1 MTTTVLVGYSPSF
14 STLDVLAPITKTWH
28 DELMKISAA
37 VLPSHDGAFEVRELE
52 ISDPRP
58 GEVLVRVVGAGMC
71 HTDLL
76 ARTPG
81 APFPLPVVLGH
92 EGSGIVE
99 AVGAGVTSV
108 VPGDKVVMSYASCGK
123 CTNCSTGFPQYC
135 DLFYPLNFLGS
146 RMDGSTPLTSAD
158 GTNMACCWFGQSS
171 FANYAMAS
179 ERNVVKVTADDVKL
193 ELLGPLGCGFQT
205 GAGAVINSLKV
216 RAGTSIAIY
225 GAGAVGLAA
234 VMAAKIAGC
243 STIIAV
249 DLHDSR
255 LALAHELGATHT
267 LNAKSTANIV
277 ESVQQITSGGAQY
290 AFDTT
295 GVQSVVRGAVDA
307 LRPTGVCCLV
317 GAGLA
322 EFTLEGSGFLFGKT
336 VMGVIEGDAFP
347 GEFIPKMIEW
357 HRRGQFPIEKLIKTY
372 RLDQINEAQHDSE
385 TGVTIKPVFIF

>member
-1 MTTTVLVGYSPSF
+1 
-14 STLDVLAPITKTWH
+14 
-28 DELMKISAA
+28 MKILAA
-37 VLPSHDGAFEVRELE
+37 VLATHDAPFEIREVE
-52 ISDPRP
+52 ISDPHP

-81 APFPLPVVLGH
+81 APFPLPIVLGH
-92 EGSGIVE
+92 EGSGVVE
-99 AVGAGVTSV
+99 KVGQGVTSV
-108 VPGDKVVMSYASCGK
+108 VAGDKVVLSYSSCGK
-123 CTNCSTGFPQYC
+123 CNNCATGVPQYC
-135 DLFYPLNFLGS
+135 DLFFPLNFMGTRL
-146 RMDGSTPLTSAD
+146 DGSTPVTTLD
-158 GTNMACCWFGQSS
+158 GKNLGCCWFGQSS

-205 GAGAVINSLKV
+205 GAGAVINSL
-216 RAGTSIAIY
+216 RARPGTSIAIY

-249 DLHDSR
+249 DLHENR
-255 LALAHELGATHT
+255 LSLASELGATHT
-267 LNAKSTANIV
+267 LNAKLTTNIV
-277 ESVQQITSGGAQY
+277 EAVQQITGGGAQY

-307 LRPTGVCCLV
+307 LRATGVCCLV

-322 EFTLEGSGFLFGKT
+322 EFTLDGSGFLFGKT
-336 VMGVIEGDAFP
+336 VMGVIEGDAIP
-347 GEFIPKMIEW
+347 GDFIPKMIEW

-385 TGVTIKPVFIF
+385 TGVTIKPVFVF